1 MTKLWGKPSGM
12 WTQMVLNFHIF
23 KFHTTRFSHIT
34 HVTPKT
40 PFPHPIWNFLHLQFH
55 EQLEESHGCT
65 TCQPTALPWQDPIFF
80 YSTVFVHI
88 LLHLA
93 IITYKENK
101 RGTVR
106 DTVLSRVQ
114 FLLHFFVVLGYD
126 CLSVFVLCMPQPL
139 RYILVCKLV
148 FLSKSPLPSE
158 LSLLPLASLFFLSL
172 PSLDV
177 L

>member
-65 TCQPTALPWQDPIFF
+65 TCQPTAPPWQDPIFF
-80 YSTVFVHI
+80 YSTVFCAYFIASCHYY
-88 LLHLA
+88 LQR
-93 IITYKENK
+93 KQERNSK
-101 RGTVR
+101 RH
-106 DTVLSRVQ
+106 S
-114 FLLHFFVVLGYD
+114 
-126 CLSVFVLCMPQPL
+126 PQPCLVSITFLCSL
-139 RYILVCKLV
+139 RLRLHSCFCFTHAIASQIY
-148 FLSKSPLPSE
+148 PSMQI
-158 LSLLPLASLFFLSL
+158 SVSFQVSSAF
-172 PSLDV
+172 
-177 L
+177 